1 MDRCV
6 VAVNRQGNLSA
17 MVLIPG
23 LVSRQDKLSAP
34 SEHLGSLEPI
44 SKSQFSTHTFS
55 NLIKKQLNKDKSA

>member
-1 MDRCV
+1 
-6 VAVNRQGNLSA
+6 

-23 LVSRQDKLSAP
+23 LVSKQDKLIAS

-44 SKSQFSTHTFS
+44 SKSQFSAHTFS